1 LVKAFR
7 PAGNSKHKASTKR
20 GKSHRS
26 GKSFSSSSPSASHG
40 TSPSV
45 IENIHIDA
53 LDHEGV
59 GVARGHSPVAFV
71 SGALPGETCNVQIS
85 EAKKNFV
92 KGHAIAIQQS
102 HGARQAAFCSYF
114 GKCGGCQTQYL
125 DHHKMLDM
133 KQQAVT
139 GLLTKFAVF
148 ADLAQTQA
156 IESAW
161 QPALSGSG
169 TGYRRK
175 TRLAVDFRR
184 SNDLRLGF
192 RAQGSSE
199 VISVHECA
207 VLQPELNGLLTP
219 LQNLVTELQNP
230 GGIGHIELLIG
241 DDVQADPDANSN
253 VTEPQ
258 NTQPLVII
266 RTTKTLPVADKNR
279 LAEFAQQQHCG
290 LALEIHQGE
299 YEILSGEAAQIYYHL
314 LDGNKL
320 RALPN
325 DFVQVNPEINRSMIA
340 QAMQW
345 LTVQPQDKVL
355 DLFSGIGNFSLSLA
369 KVADQVIGLEGVPEM
384 VQRAKHNAQLN
395 NIDNAGFYCQDLA
408 LPDALAIWRKKG
420 INKVLLDPARGGA
433 KALMPQIMELNPEKV
448 LYVSCNPAT
457 FGRDIAALC
466 GGNAPNRETAN
477 KNATDRQVAIK
488 HLAGKTLKQAKP
500 KAGVSYKLEKI
511 ALLDMFPYTAH
522 TELMA
527 LFVRQ

>member
-1 LVKAFR
+1 MVKAFR
-7 PAGNSKHKASTKR
+7 PAGNSQHKASTKR

-26 GKSFSSSSPSASHG
+26 GKSFSPSLSPSQASL
-40 TSPSV
+40 

-71 SGALPGETCNVQIS
+71 SGALPGETCTVQIS
-85 EAKKNFV
+85 ETKNNFV
-92 KGHAIAIQQS
+92 KGHAIAIQQP
-102 HGARQAAFCSYF
+102 HVARQTAFCSYF

-125 DHHKMLDM
+125 DHRTMLDM

-139 GLLTKFAVF
+139 GLLTKFAEPE
-148 ADLAQTQA
+148 QTQS

-161 QPALSGSG
+161 QPALSSSG
-169 TGYRRK
+169 TAYRRK

-184 SNDLRLGF
+184 SGDLRLGF
-192 RAQGSSE
+192 RSHGSSE

-207 VLQPELNGLLTP
+207 VLQPELNGLLAP
-219 LQNLVTELQNP
+219 LQTLVTQLQNP
-230 GGIGHIELLIG
+230 GSIGHIELLIG
-241 DDVQADPDANSN
+241 DENQPGSSPTVPHNS
-253 VTEPQ
+253 
-258 NTQPLVII
+258 QPLAVI

-279 LAEFAQQQHCG
+279 LTAFAQQQHCA
-290 LALEIHQGE
+290 LALEVHQGE

-320 RALPN
+320 RVLPG
-325 DFVQVNPEINRSMIA
+325 DFVQVNPEINRAMIA

-345 LTVQPQDKVL
+345 LNVQPQDKLL
-355 DLFSGIGNFSLSLA
+355 DLFCGTGNFSLSLA
-369 KVADQVIGLEGVPEM
+369 KAAKQVIGLEGVPEM

-395 NIDNAGFYCQDLA
+395 NIDNAEFYCQDLA

-457 FGRDIAALC
+457 FGRDIAVLS
-466 GGNAPNRETAN
+466 GNTPGSKTAN
-477 KNATDRQVAIK
+477 KTFTERQLAIK

-500 KAGVSYKLEKI
+500 KAGISYKLEKI